1 MNAFSDTL
9 NTLTTK
15 IMFVSQSNPG
25 GGGSPVPQTGDVIGM
40 IFAIIAAITLISIFA
55 IFIGTK
61 KSSTVQANG
70 SLAKTKS
77 IGIVLG
83 IVAAISLLGILF
95 CYTPLGNAFAQE
107 QVESAATINA
117 YVNEETGEITFDENY
132 IKNNT
137 TKDIVVEASD
147 MEMTEDM
154 ATISGIE
161 NLEFTIT
168 GMDSVLFKGTLAQPG
183 EERTPQDP
191 YDNLNNTVGSGQT
204 TAVTYTL
211 ENYDKNLAL
220 SLIGK
225 EVCFTTLNSVNAVKF
240 SYGVGEGA
248 EGEAPK
254 IQVLTNKHNTIEIQ
268 PLDTE
273 EIVK

>member
-9 NTLTTK
+9 NTLTTTIK
-15 IMFVSQSNPG
+15 FVSQSNPG
-25 GGGSPVPQTGDVIGM
+25 GGGGTAPQTGDIIGM
-40 IFAIIAAITLISIFA
+40 ILAIVAAVTLITCFA
-55 IFIGTK
+55 IFINSK
-61 KSSTVQANG
+61 KSSSVQSGG
-70 SLAKTKS
+70 SIAKTKS

-83 IVAAISLLGILF
+83 IVAAISLLGVLC

-107 QVESAATINA
+107 QVESASSINA

-137 TKDIVVEASD
+137 SKDIVVEASD
-147 MEMTEDM
+147 IEMTEDM
-154 ATISGIE
+154 TTIPGIE
-161 NLEFTIT
+161 DMQFTIN

-183 EERTPQDP
+183 EGRTPQDP
-191 YDNLNNTVGSGQT
+191 YENLNNTVASGQS
-204 TAVTYTL
+204 TAVTYAL
-211 ENYDKNLAL
+211 ENYDKDLAL

-240 SYGVGEGA
+240 AYGVGEGA

-254 IQVLTNKHNTIEIQ
+254 TQILTNKHNTITIQ
-268 PLDTE
+268 PLDSE